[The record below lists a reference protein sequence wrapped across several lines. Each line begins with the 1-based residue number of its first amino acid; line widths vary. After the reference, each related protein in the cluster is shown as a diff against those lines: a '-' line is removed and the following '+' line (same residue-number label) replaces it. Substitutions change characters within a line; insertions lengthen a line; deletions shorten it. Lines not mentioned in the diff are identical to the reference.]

1 MGKKKKS
8 SAEKLI
14 SNVLEDLQK
23 STEEPSIS
31 FRATASGM
39 TSSSANSGS
48 HDDKTAVIGS
58 KPNTPIAQQ
67 PLTAAMDDSEY
78 IGPAEATVVAG
89 GKRGAHEPEAKV
101 SFGHQPRISGDPAL
115 VQAENLRLAQERI
128 IELEKA
134 FEKIRRENEL
144 LSSAGELAQA
154 KLEELQAK
162 LASADRVKGEL
173 SQQNESELRIFKDGL
188 NIKENDINR
197 LKLKVEE
204 LEGRLAQD
212 LRKVRV
218 RERELE
224 NRLELTKM
232 EKNALVRAKDETILD
247 LKRKVEHFETE
258 IESYKGKI
266 VELNEQLEAN
276 QEQFSRTVR
285 ALRLALTNLEVSEGT
300 GNSITLAPLK
310 KVE

>member
-8 SAEKLI
+8 PAEKLI

-39 TSSSANSGS
+39 TNSVAK
-48 HDDKTAVIGS
+48 DDKTAIVGA
-58 KPNTPIAQQ
+58 KQPVTPQ
-67 PLTAAMDDSEY
+67 PLIAPMDDSEY
-78 IGPAEATVVAG
+78 IGPAERTVVAG
-89 GKRGAHEPEAKV
+89 GKKSAPEPEAKV
-101 SFGHQPRISGDPAL
+101 SFGNNPRMSGDPAL

-154 KLEELQAK
+154 KLEELHAK
-162 LASADRVKGEL
+162 LSSSDRIKHEL
-173 SQQNESELRIFKDGL
+173 AQQNESELRIFKDGL
-188 NIKENDINR
+188 IIKDNDINR
-197 LKLKVEE
+197 LRLKVEE

-232 EKNALVRAKDETILD
+232 EKNALVRAKDETILE
-247 LKRKVEHFETE
+247 LKRKIEHFESE
-258 IESYKGKI
+258 VENYKSKV
-266 VELNEQLEAN
+266 VELNERLEAN

>member
-39 TSSSANSGS
+39 SSSSANSS
-48 HDDKTAVIGS
+48 NHDDKTAVIGS
-58 KPNTPIAQQ
+58 KPQSQAPLIA
-67 PLTAAMDDSEY
+67 DDSEY

-89 GKRGAHEPEAKV
+89 GKRSTQEPEAKV

-154 KLEELQAK
+154 KIEELQAK
-162 LASADRVKGEL
+162 LTSADRVKSEL

-247 LKRKVEHFETE
+247 LKRKIEHFETE
-258 IESYKGKI
+258 IDSYKTKI
-266 VELNEQLEAN
+266 IELNEQLEAN